1 MKDLLSFQPPLGVY
15 VLLKVLGKSEASA
28 QNKEEVA
35 RFCPLE
41 DTVYTAENKGRKAVV
56 KKCAQNPGRSRL
68 ARNKSKRN
76 TL

>member
-15 VLLKVLGKSEASA
+15 VLLEVLGKSEASA
-28 QNKEEVA
+28 LKKEEVA

-56 KKCAQNPGRSRL
+56 
-68 ARNKSKRN
+68 
-76 TL
+76 